1 MVYVIKTENLSKSY
15 GQVKAVNDVFLKVEK
30 GEIYGF
36 LGLNGAGK
44 STTIRLLLGMLRP
57 DKGAAYLFGEKVSP
71 DKNDL
76 WKRVGYI
83 VEGATGYPDLTV
95 EENLQVV
102 CSLRQIADKKAIDR
116 IVERLKLGPHR
127 KKKAG
132 HLSTGNLQRL
142 GLAKALIHKP
152 ELLILDE
159 PTNGLDPAGIVEIRN
174 LLIELA
180 QKGVTIFISSHILSE
195 LSKIAGRIGI
205 IHEGRLIQELD
216 RVQLQELRR
225 RRLLLN
231 ARQPAE
237 AKRILI
243 QAGLDVI
250 ETREGN
256 LEIEDEAAI
265 KNPERIA
272 VSLVEAGCPPTLL
285 QVEEED
291 LESYF
296 LRLIGVSGGGIE

>member
-36 LGLNGAGK
+36 LGVNGAGK

-195 LSKIAGRIGI
+195 LYQLATVFGFIHKGKLLEEMTKKQLDEKCRKHIRIKVDNPAKGAMV
-205 IHEGRLIQELD
+205 LD
-216 RVQLQELRR
+216 RYLSAGDFEVMPDGMIKLYRYLDDVRSVSAA
-225 RRLLLN
+225 LT
-231 ARQPAE
+231 
-237 AKRILI
+237 KSGLI
-243 QAGLDVI
+243 I
-250 ETREGN
+250 EHF
-256 LEIEDEAAI
+256 
-265 KNPERIA
+265 
-272 VSLVEAGCPPTLL
+272 SLSG
-285 QVEEED
+285 D
-291 LESYF
+291 SLESYYTK
-296 LRLIGVSGGGIE
+296 LIGGAGNE